1 MVGESDKE
9 QGRERREGS
18 WEKAGQR
25 AAWVRVPTGK
35 GEVGGQWWE
44 EDRLEGDPNRLRR
57 LRDEASGVG
66 GPPCCDTA
74 WSHQVVFI
82 LCYFSLFLSKRK

>member
-25 AAWVRVPTGK
+25 AAWVRVLTVK
-35 GEVGGQWWE
+35 GEVGGQW
-44 EDRLEGDPNRLRR
+44 
-57 LRDEASGVG
+57 
-66 GPPCCDTA
+66 
-74 WSHQVVFI
+74 
-82 LCYFSLFLSKRK
+82 